1 MMNPKLLKTFLS
13 CLLIVAS
20 VTVLMAQEMEKKEN
34 YTNFNGVSVSSG
46 IDLYLTQS
54 NSEQI
59 VVKGTK
65 DLMDK
70 LKVSKDA
77 DGLLKFEIDK
87 GNAWGNWSWG
97 KDNYIKAYV
106 SFKTLSRLIASGG
119 SDVYS
124 QGQLKLS
131 DFAIRI
137 SGGSDLKLDL
147 IVKDLKLVSS
157 GGSDVYLKGKASS
170 FSLQAS
176 GGSDVKAFALVADN
190 VDAKMSG
197 GSDGELYAVKSII
210 VNASGASDVN
220 YKGTASQKSISST
233 GASDVR
239 KVSF

>member
-1 MMNPKLLKTFLS
+1 MMNPKLLKSLLS
-13 CLLIVAS
+13 CLLITVS
-20 VTVLMAQEMEKKEN
+20 MTVLKAQEVEKKAN
-34 YTNFNGVSVSSG
+34 FTNFNGVSVSSS

-70 LKVSKDA
+70 LKISKDA
-77 DGLLKFEIDK
+77 DGLLKFEMDK
-87 GNAWGNWSWG
+87 GNGWGNWSWG
-97 KDNYIKAYV
+97 KDSYVKAYV

-124 QGQLKLS
+124 QGQLKLN
-131 DFAIRI
+131 DLAIRS

-147 IVKDLKLVSS
+147 IVGDLRVVSS

-170 FSLQAS
+170 FSLLGA
-176 GGSDVKAFALVADN
+176 GGSDVKAFNLIADK
-190 VDAKMSG
+190 VDVQMSG
-197 GSDGELYAVKSII
+197 GSDGELYAVKSLTII
-210 VNASGASDVN
+210 ASGASDVD
-220 YKGTASQKSISST
+220 YKGTPTKKVIKST
-233 GASDVR
+233 GASDVK